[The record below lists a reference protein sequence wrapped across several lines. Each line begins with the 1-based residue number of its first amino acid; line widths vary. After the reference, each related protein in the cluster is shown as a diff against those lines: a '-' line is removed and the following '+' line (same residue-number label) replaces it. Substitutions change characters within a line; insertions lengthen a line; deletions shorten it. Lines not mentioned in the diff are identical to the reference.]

1 MKFCQK
7 CGGQIP
13 EGTNECP
20 ICGLVVESTTT
31 PQQITIAPVMD
42 ATPQPAVAAPTT
54 EAAAP
59 APVQPAAPAPAASAP
74 APVVTPVQTVA
85 TPMQPMSAPTPM
97 YTPPVQAAVPNP
109 TTTKSN
115 GVPIILVIILLVV
128 VAAAGMVL
136 GKVLFGGPKAE
147 KKENTNTQEVSNGKD
162 EEKEDEDEEY
172 VASSSQTVV
181 LEKHKITIPDDYE
194 YEMDEELLYI
204 GDDSE
209 NWVIQLA
216 INMGDFDATV
226 TKLPEFISMMEESGA
241 TVGNI
246 IDQTFEGKIYKTI
259 EMTVETEKALF
270 GLTKL
275 SDKYYAM
282 VMIVITGDADSTT
295 VLKNAASILS
305 TAEEQS
311 SRSVQSSFSMPEM
324 FSNVEE

>member
-1 MKFCQK
+1 MKYCQK

-54 EAAAP
+54 EAPAP
-59 APVQPAAPAPAASAP
+59 APVQPAAPAPGVTP
-74 APVVTPVQTVA
+74 APVVTA
-85 TPMQPMSAPTPM
+85 TPVAPTPLQNTNPV
-97 YTPPVQAAVPNP
+97 YTPPVQMPAQNQ

-136 GKVLFGGPKAE
+136 GKVLFGGPKEE
-147 KKENTNTQEVSNGKD
+147 KKETDNTQEVASEKE

-181 LEKHKITIPDDYE
+181 LEKHKITIPDDYK